1 MQVRVTI
8 DIRSPEGRQIMEEL
22 KQFPDIVTFESDLPG
37 VAEPIK
43 TYGTGILSGTDPSIA
58 KEYIE
63 SEVFWELIESKRK
76 KFCSDH
82 GIV

>member
-8 DIRSPEGRQIMEEL
+8 DITSPEGRQIAEEL
-22 KQFPDIVTFESDLPG
+22 RRFPDIVTFESDLPG
-37 VAEPIK
+37 VTEPVN
-43 TYGTGILSGTDPSIA
+43 TYGTGILSDMDTSIA
-58 KEYIE
+58 KGYIE
-63 SEVFWELIESKRK
+63 NGVFWKLIESKRK